1 MNLDSGLYGLNK
13 KRSWERAEDMGDDKE
28 TIGDMLSDDPEMI
41 DSFVAEAKETL
52 DGVKDDFLNL
62 EKQKDNPDQT
72 LIDKVFRA
80 IHSVKGA
87 AGFLGLENIVVLAYV
102 METMLSRMRA
112 GEMRLE
118 SEHIDSLLAGVDLLS
133 AMLDDIRH
141 SSEVD
146 ITVVYDRLSGLLGV
160 TPKSCTD

>member
-1 MNLDSGLYGLNK
+1 
-13 KRSWERAEDMGDDKE
+13 MGDDKE

-41 DSFVAEAKETL
+41 DSFVAEAKEAL

-87 AGFLGLENIVVLAYV
+87 AGFLSLGNMATLALV
-102 METMLSRMRA
+102 METLLSRMRA
-112 GEMRLE
+112 GKIRPE
-118 SEHIDSLLAGVDLLS
+118 SEYIDALLAGVYLLA
-133 AMLDDIRH
+133 AMLDDIKH

-146 ITVVYDRLSGLLGV
+146 ITGVYDRLSGLLGV

>member
-1 MNLDSGLYGLNK
+1 
-13 KRSWERAEDMGDDKE
+13 MGDDKE
-28 TIGDMLSDDPEMI
+28 TFGDMLSDDPEMI
-41 DSFVAEAKETL
+41 DSFVAEAKEAL

-87 AGFLGLENIVVLAYV
+87 AGFLSLGNMATLALV
-102 METMLSRMRA
+102 METLLSMMRV
-112 GEMRLE
+112 GKIRPE
-118 SEHIDSLLAGVDLLS
+118 SEYIDALLAGVYLLA
-133 AMLDDIRH
+133 AMLDDIKH

-146 ITVVYDRLSGLLGV
+146 ITGVYDRLSGLLGV

>member
-1 MNLDSGLYGLNK
+1 
-13 KRSWERAEDMGDDKE
+13 MGDDKE
-28 TIGDMLSDDPEMI
+28 TFGDMLSDDPEMI
-41 DSFVAEAKETL
+41 DSFVAEAKEAL

-87 AGFLGLENIVVLAYV
+87 AGFLSLGNMATLALV
-102 METMLSRMRA
+102 METLLSRMRA
-112 GEMRLE
+112 GKIRPE
-118 SEHIDSLLAGVDLLS
+118 SEHIDALLAGVHLLA
-133 AMLDDIRH
+133 AMLDDIKH

-146 ITVVYDRLSGLLGV
+146 ITGVHDTLSGLLGV

>member
-1 MNLDSGLYGLNK
+1 
-13 KRSWERAEDMGDDKE
+13 MGDDKE
-28 TIGDMLSDDPEMI
+28 TFGDMLSDDPEMI
-41 DSFVAEAKETL
+41 DSFVAEAKEAL

-87 AGFLGLENIVVLAYV
+87 AGFLSLGNMATLALV
-102 METMLSRMRA
+102 METLLSRMRV
-112 GEMRLE
+112 GKIRPE
-118 SEHIDSLLAGVDLLS
+118 SEYIDALLAGVYLLA
-133 AMLDDIRH
+133 AMLDDIKH

-146 ITVVYDRLSGLLGV
+146 ITGVYDRLSGLLGV

>member
-1 MNLDSGLYGLNK
+1 
-13 KRSWERAEDMGDDKE
+13 MGDDKE

-41 DSFVAEAKETL
+41 GSFVAEAKEAL

-87 AGFLGLENIVVLAYV
+87 AGFLSLGNMATLALV
-102 METMLSRMRA
+102 METLLSRMRV
-112 GEMRLE
+112 GKIRPE
-118 SEHIDSLLAGVDLLS
+118 SEYIDALLAGVYLLA
-133 AMLDDIRH
+133 AMLDDIKH

-146 ITVVYDRLSGLLGV
+146 ITGVYDRLSGLLGV

>member
-1 MNLDSGLYGLNK
+1 
-13 KRSWERAEDMGDDKE
+13 MGDDKE

-41 DSFVAEAKETL
+41 DSFVAEAKEAL

-87 AGFLGLENIVVLAYV
+87 AGFLSLGNMATLALV
-102 METMLSRMRA
+102 METLLSRMRA
-112 GEMRLE
+112 GKIRPE
-118 SEHIDSLLAGVDLLS
+118 SEYIDALLAGVYLLA
-133 AMLDDIRH
+133 AMLDDIKH

-146 ITVVYDRLSGLLGV
+146 ITGVHDRLSGLLGV